1 MLKTDQVTNLIV
13 DTSQTSKEK
22 NSFKFW
28 LEKSLSVLVGISV
41 IAELVILFGNII
53 AREIFG
59 IPLIWANEL
68 GQLSLTFIAFLGG
81 ALAYSRNEHIAVH
94 AVIDRLPQSWKPAFL
109 ALIDWQ
115 VFVGSALGAYFSIDI
130 FISRWDEL
138 SSVLQISMGWFV
150 LPLSIGMTLMA
161 LFALLR
167 LKEQNRFLV
176 IITAILVI
184 AITAICMIFIE
195 MWGPFGTS
203 NLVNW
208 IIMIAFAV
216 QLAIGLPVGFVLAIV
231 SILYLYLSGSG
242 DLKVIPMTMQAG
254 VSNFVLLAIPFFM
267 FAGYVMTEGGLS
279 RRLADFIVSLV
290 GRVQGGLYQVIVV
303 AMYIFSGLSGSKA
316 ADVAAVG
323 STLDPMLRE
332 KGYDPAESAAIL
344 SASAV
349 MGETIPP
356 SLPMLVLGSITTI
369 SMGALFMAGLLP
381 ALVIALCLML
391 TIYIKAR
398 ISKKHP
404 GTKIPFSQ
412 TVKYSMAA
420 VPALLVPALLVV
432 GIISGTA
439 TPTEISAA
447 AVVYALVL
455 ATFFYREMTWE
466 KFWKTVSDTA
476 VKSGMILFITSTAS
490 SFSWTLTAA
499 NIPQSIAKLM
509 VSVAGH
515 SDWLFMTATVIILII
530 MGALLEGLPALLVF
544 APILMPLAPIFGI
557 PPLQYGIVLLL
568 AMGLGCFFPI
578 IGVGIY
584 ISCSVTNTKVED
596 TSRAM
601 MPYVVVLFIGLLLVA
616 FVPWFSLIVPQL
628 MHLI

>member
-1 MLKTDQVTNLIV
+1 MLKTEKRETETDILI
-13 DTSQTSKEK
+13 SA
-22 NSFKFW
+22 
-28 LEKSLSVLVGISV
+28 EKSIIKHGIDKILDALVGISV
-41 IAELVILFGNII
+41 IAELVILFGNIV
-53 AREIFG
+53 AREVFG
-59 IPLIWANEL
+59 VSLLWANEL

-81 ALAYSRNEHIAVH
+81 ALAYNRNEHIAVH
-94 AVIDRLPQSWKPAFL
+94 AVIERLPQSWKPSFF
-109 ALIDWQ
+109 ALVDWL
-115 VFVGSALGAYFSIDI
+115 VFAGSIIGAYLSIEI
-130 FISRWDEL
+130 INSRWEEL
-138 SSVLQISMGWFV
+138 SSVLEISMGWFV
-150 LPLSIGMTLMA
+150 LPLLLGMTLMA
-161 LFALLR
+161 IFALLR
-167 LKEQNRFLV
+167 LKEQKRFPVLV
-176 IITAILVI
+176 TAVLVLVTAGIIVW
-184 AITAICMIFIE
+184 FNE

-203 NLVNW
+203 HLVNW
-208 IIMIAFAV
+208 ITMIAFVVQMAV
-216 QLAIGLPVGFVLAIV
+216 GLPVGFVLAIV

-242 DLKVIPMTMQAG
+242 DLMVVPMNMQAG
-254 VSNFVLLAIPFFM
+254 VSNFVLLSIPFFM

-279 RRLADFIVSLV
+279 RRLADFVVSVV

-303 AMYIFSGLSGSKA
+303 TMYVFSGLSGSKA

-323 STLDPMLRE
+323 ATLDPMLRD

-356 SLPMLVLGSITTI
+356 SLPMLVLGSITTV

-381 ALVIALCLML
+381 ALVIALCLMV

-398 ISKKHP
+398 RSKKYA
-404 GTKIPFSQ
+404 GTKIPFSE
-412 TVKYSMAA
+412 TVKCTVAA
-420 VPALLVPALLVV
+420 IPALLVPALLVV
-432 GIISGTA
+432 GIVSGIA
-439 TPTEISAA
+439 TPTEISAV
-447 AVVYALVL
+447 AVVYAIVL
-455 ATFFYREMTWE
+455 ATFFYREMTWQ

-490 SFSWTLTAA
+490 AFSWTLTAA
-499 NIPQSIAKLM
+499 NIPQTIAELM

-515 SDWLFMTATVIILII
+515 TDWLFMIATVVILVV

-557 PPLQYGIVLLL
+557 TTLQYGIVLLL

-584 ISCSVTNTKVED
+584 IACSVTNTKVED
-596 TSRAM
+596 TSHAM

-616 FVPWFSLIVPQL
+616 FVPWFSLVMPQM